1 MQDIAHLIGRDKVAE
16 VVDRFYDQVRQHPTL
31 KIPFQVIED
40 WPHHKQL
47 ITHFWW
53 VSLGGERYLKYRYEV
68 ASKHMEAGFTPA
80 LLVDWL
86 ALFRQTVEEVLEP
99 ELAGPWIKR
108 AELIGQ
114 SLTMLHHFNSGDRP
128 NHPAQAENV
137 G

>member
-16 VVDRFYDQVRQHPTL
+16 VVDRFYDRVQQHPTL
-31 KIPFQVIED
+31 KIPFQIVKD
-40 WPHHKQL
+40 WPHHKEL

-68 ASKHMEAGFTPA
+68 AIKHMEAGFTPD

-86 ALFRQTVEEVLEP
+86 ALFQDTVREVLEP
-99 ELAGPWIKR
+99 ELADPWIKR

-114 SLTMLHHFNSGDRP
+114 SLTMLHHFHTGARQR
-128 NHPAQAENV
+128 HPPEAEDV